1 MPENREDQCESDCES
16 DHSDHNTDTEQ
27 SDVDEE
33 EALSSGETCL
43 GRDNETVWRMHPL
56 QKRKSLKR
64 KRKNIVIHLPGPKG
78 EAKNANTI
86 EDSWKLFFPDET
98 IQYIVSCTNIYIDAM
113 QPKFERS
120 RDCKKTDFEEISAV
134 LGLLYMAGLKKAN
147 HLNLLE
153 LWATDGS
160 GIECFRATMNIKR
173 FYFLLRALRFDDFR
187 DRQQRRLQDNLAPI
201 IYLLDEFIS
210 KCRQNYTIG
219 EYGTIDE
226 MLEAFRGKCKFRQ
239 YIGSEPNKYG
249 IKVYAL
255 VDSRMF
261 YTANLEVY
269 AGKQPDGPYKL
280 DNSARSVVMRLAQPI
295 LNTGRNLTM
304 DNYFTSIP
312 LGKELLGKRTTIP
325 SWHHQKKQKRNSPH
339 VLQQRETGAE
349 YNVCILRE
357 WNAFFLFTKK
367 EQKCP
372 TVFNYARRRDDR
384 RLFQAGISYIL

>member
-1 MPENREDQCESDCES
+1 
-16 DHSDHNTDTEQ
+16 
-27 SDVDEE
+27 
-33 EALSSGETCL
+33 
-43 GRDNETVWRMHPL
+43 MHPL
-56 QKRKSLKR
+56 QKRISLKR

-201 IYLLDEFIS
+201 RYLLDEFIS

-226 MLEAFRGKCKFRQ
+226 MLEAFRGRCKFRQ
-239 YIGSEPNKYG
+239 YIGSKPNKYG

-269 AGKQPDGPYKL
+269 EGKQPDGPYKL

-312 LGKELLGKRTTIP
+312 LGKELLEKRTTIVGTIR
-325 SWHHQKKQKRNSPH
+325 KN
-339 VLQQRETGAE
+339 
-349 YNVCILRE
+349 
-357 WNAFFLFTKK
+357 KK
-367 EQKCP
+367 EIPPMFFNKGRP
-372 TVFNYARRRDDR
+372 ERSTMFVFSESGMLSSYLPKRTKMSYCIQLCTTTGRSTKI
-384 RLFQAGISYIL
+384 QVTISSRN